1 VIALSCLAAVHLLAL
16 AWITGSREVPA
27 SRRQLAAALSVTVP
41 VAGPVLAALA
51 LQTRGAGAPSVDE
64 LDEARPGRPLDPEAI
79 RTAASR
85 PSAIERITSGAGERR
100 AVMATMARRGSSE
113 AVGLLRWT
121 IERAG
126 GDAAID
132 AALTL
137 EDLTRRHEGRLAV
150 ARGHLEIDDSAEA
163 ALEAGDAAAALI
175 ESGLADPPVMPA
187 LADEAARHW
196 QTAAERGADSCAV
209 AERRARLALAAGQ
222 PEAALVALAAARPA
236 DPALRERLAQ
246 LAADAAFA
254 SRRALAAV

>member
-1 VIALSCLAAVHLLAL
+1 MIALGCLAAVHLLAL
-16 AWITGSREVPA
+16 VWIGCSREVSA
-27 SRRQLAAALSVTVP
+27 SRRQLAAALSITVP
-41 VAGPVLAALA
+41 VAGPALAALA
-51 LQTRGAGAPSVDE
+51 LETRGAGAPSVDE
-64 LDEARPGRPLDPEAI
+64 LDDARPERPLDPQAI
-79 RTAASR
+79 RIAASR
-85 PSAIERITSGAGERR
+85 PSAIERITAGAGERR
-100 AVMATMARRGSSE
+100 AVMATMARRGSRD
-113 AVGLLRWT
+113 AIGLLRWT

-150 ARGHLEIDDSAEA
+150 ARGRLEVDDSAGA

-175 ESGLADPPVMPA
+175 ESGLADPPMIPA
-187 LADEAARHW
+187 LADEAGRHW
-196 QTAAERGADSCAV
+196 QLAAERGADTCAV

-222 PEAALVALAAARPA
+222 PELALTALAAVRTT
-236 DPALRERLAQ
+236 DPDLRQRLGQ